1 MLAAQ
6 ASDILPVVGGT
17 GPGSARRVLDGAMD
31 AFRLL
36 AVVRALGI
44 PAECSSDAGRFLCN
58 EVMFHVLERR
68 ARHGAP
74 ACARSSAASQG
85 CACAM
90 QK

>member
-1 MLAAQ
+1 
-6 ASDILPVVGGT
+6 
-17 GPGSARRVLDGAMD
+17 MD